1 MSAVNEFSPV
11 GRDTVGGSGSRLLL
25 GVCGRRGQLGTILL
39 YLAGPEVVEPPLTRF
54 ETLDVRVPGL
64 LEVAGSDTG
73 GWGVKGKPWAIK
85 VATKVMHNLDTHE
98 TRLSEARPH

>member
-54 ETLDVRVPGL
+54 ETLDDRVPGL
-64 LEVAGSDTG
+64 LEVAGAVPG
-73 GWGVKGKPWAIK
+73 G
-85 VATKVMHNLDTHE
+85 
-98 TRLSEARPH
+98 